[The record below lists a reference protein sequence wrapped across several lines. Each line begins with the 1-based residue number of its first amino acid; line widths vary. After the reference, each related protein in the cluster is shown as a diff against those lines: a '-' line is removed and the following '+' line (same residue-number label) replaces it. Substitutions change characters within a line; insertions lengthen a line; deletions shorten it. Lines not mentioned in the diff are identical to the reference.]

1 MIGPNGERRPGD
13 TIANALRVAKIGF
26 AAIAALLVI
35 ACQNM
40 TPEEPVE
47 EPPKVVDLEVTRS
60 ATVLVESR
68 YLTSRR
74 FSVPEITQDVLDAGG
89 VRAKIQAA
97 DDLWIDLPY
106 TIFEHCFYDG
116 GDDAVCGVTYF
127 MTYGVGSATFS
138 ALGVVPRSSVLLD
151 IDGTRIRLFF
161 AEPAR

>member
-1 MIGPNGERRPGD
+1 MIGPNGEKRRGD

-40 TPEEPVE
+40 TPEEP
-47 EPPKVVDLEVTRS
+47 PKVVDLEVTRS
-60 ATVLVESR
+60 ATVQVEGR

-89 VRAKIQAA
+89 VHAKIQAA

-116 GDDAVCGVTYF
+116 GDNAVCGVTYF

>member
-1 MIGPNGERRPGD
+1 MIGPNGEKRPGD

-40 TPEEPVE
+40 TPEEP
-47 EPPKVVDLEVTRS
+47 PKVVDLEVTRS
-60 ATVLVESR
+60 ATVYVEGR

-74 FSVPEITQDVLDAGG
+74 FSVPEITQAVLDAGG
-89 VRAKIQAA
+89 VYAKIQAD

-106 TIFEHCFYDG
+106 TIFEHCFYDDG
-116 GDDAVCGVTYF
+116 GDNAVCGVTYF
-127 MTYGVGSATFS
+127 MTYGVGSATVS
-138 ALGVVPRSSVLLD
+138 ALGVVARDSELLD
-151 IDGTRIRLFF
+151 IDGMRIRLFF